1 MINEKLMESYNPHR
15 EIIHQYVF
23 INVVFFLLED
33 QELIINTLGYLLIY
47 FIQRFMYVCCRGQ
60 QDQVDKNSNFSL
72 IFLVIS
78 VIIDHKGAS
87 LPLCIYIILY

>member
-1 MINEKLMESYNPHR
+1 VINEKLMESYNPHR
-15 EIIHQYVF
+15 EIVHQYVF
-23 INVVFFLLED
+23 INVVFLLED

-60 QDQVDKNSNFSL
+60 QDQVDKDSNFSF

-78 VIIDHKGAS
+78 VINDHRGVS